1 MCMACQMDE
10 LWLLYLEQQA
20 KREATA
26 TSGESGG
33 IAVDHDG
40 APVAT
45 GTGPSRAQPFA
56 CEDPTKA

>member
-33 IAVDHDG
+33 IAADSDSASVAAG
-40 APVAT
+40 AT
-45 GTGPSRAQPFA
+45 PSRAQPFA